1 MKFSDSIEPNVSPEI
16 IALSKKIKAQGIPTV
31 LPITLNELLLTLSIK
46 QPLSIL
52 EIGTAVGLSGSAML
66 LTCKNAHLTTIE
78 KDEDSFNQAKNT
90 FESFGLGDKVKQ
102 FLGDAGDIIRFLD
115 TQYDFIFL
123 DGAKAR
129 YFDYLSDLKRLL
141 KPNGVLFADNVLFRG
156 YIDGGIKFNHRDNTI
171 VRNMRAFLSDFIND
185 KNYICTIHEKG
196 DGILVAY
203 KKWTKLNF

>member
-46 QPLSIL
+46 QPLSVL

-90 FESFGLGDKVKQ
+90 FEAFGLSDKVKQ

-171 VRNMRAFLSDFIND
+171 VRNMRAFLNDFIND

-203 KKWTKLNF
+203 KK

>member
-90 FESFGLGDKVKQ
+90 FESFGLSDKVKQ

-203 KKWTKLNF
+203 KK

>member
-90 FESFGLGDKVKQ
+90 FESFGLSDNVKQ

-196 DGILVAY
+196 DGILVEY
-203 KKWTKLNF
+203 KK

>member
-16 IALSKKIKAQGIPTV
+16 IALSTKIKAQGIPTV

-90 FESFGLGDKVKQ
+90 FESFGLSDKVKQ

-203 KKWTKLNF
+203 KK

>member
-16 IALSKKIKAQGIPTV
+16 IALSKKIKAQGIPPV

-90 FESFGLGDKVKQ
+90 FESFGLSDNVKQ

-203 KKWTKLNF
+203 KK

>member
-90 FESFGLGDKVKQ
+90 FEAFGLSDKVKQ

-203 KKWTKLNF
+203 KK

>member
-1 MKFSDSIEPNVSPEI
+1 MKFSDSIEPNISPEI

-66 LTCKNAHLTTIE
+66 LTCKDAHLTTIE

-90 FESFGLGDKVKQ
+90 FESFGLSDKVKQ

-196 DGILVAY
+196 DGMLVAY
-203 KKWTKLNF
+203 KK

>member
-90 FESFGLGDKVKQ
+90 FESFGLSDKVKQ

>member
-90 FESFGLGDKVKQ
+90 FESFGLSDNVKQ

-203 KKWTKLNF
+203 KK